1 MDGRVAGD
9 GVVRAGGVQLL
20 QGAVLPGVDVGLG
33 GQGLGALRLG
43 GHVLVHGEHLADAV
57 AVKIRDGH
65 FAVGAQQRLGD
76 VPVPVEV
83 GGHGGGAAGGAR
95 GAAPADEHVLGAVA
109 VYVPK
114 GDQVHLGGGV
124 DKGGRRAPAL
134 LVFFQKGD
142 PHAAPLGGD
151 KAHRVGDAVAG
162 PVLHDDGRA
171 VLPPLGVDEGQ
182 LLAVPL
188 LEALSVKGFHGLL
201 LSRRRYTCTQY
212 STFPEK
218 NHHKTVNPLGR

>member
-1 MDGRVAGD
+1 M
-9 GVVRAGGVQLL
+9 L
-20 QGAVLPGVDVGLG
+20 
-33 GQGLGALRLG
+33 
-43 GHVLVHGEHLADAV
+43 EHLADAV

-188 LEALSVKGFHGLL
+188 LEELVNALLLQVGPGRGHEVLGVQPGKGASGLAQAQQRPQGQSGQALSVKGFHGLL
-201 LSRRRYTCTQY
+201 LSRRRYICTQY